1 VLALA
6 HKLGMKGSDLAQAAA
21 VETVGDVY
29 AFVEPQLEVLK
40 RRSGYKRVGTVRPRS
55 DPQD

>member
-40 RRSGYKRVGTVRPRS
+40 RRSGY
-55 DPQD
+55 